1 MQFKLLNR
9 LCDIFITMTQNLNT
23 AKPYARAIFALAKE
37 QQELPVWSG
46 ILLSLGNIV
55 QNTKI
60 LSLASDPRCS
70 KDQLLQLIEKVL
82 GQKIPGTIL
91 TLIKLLLTK
100 RKLAILPAIAAVL
113 IDLDQQE
120 NKSIT
125 INITTAQPL
134 SELQKKH
141 FKKALEKTVQMQIL
155 PEYQINSAIIG
166 GIVLRQNDYVI
177 DASIYG
183 ALQRLESK
191 LMGSSIT

>member
-1 MQFKLLNR
+1 
-9 LCDIFITMTQNLNT
+9 MTQNLNT

-37 QQELPVWSG
+37 QQELPVWSR

-134 SELQKKH
+134 SKTQKEH
-141 FKKALEKTVQMQIL
+141 LKKALEKTVQMQIL
-155 PEYQINSAIIG
+155 PEYQIDSAIIG